1 MRRVA
6 ERADQEP
13 AGVGLRF
20 ARHGCRVS
28 PAAESLCTERPIRA
42 ALRRGQLRYKKGGDL
57 RYVGG
62 VERDLIHVE
71 LLRALASRP
80 EAARN
85 SAELAETMVKSRQFV
100 AAKLRPLVSAGLVS
114 RRWGSAQADGRTY
127 KISDEGR
134 AYLMRI
140 DSKLADRA

>member
-1 MRRVA
+1 
-6 ERADQEP
+6 
-13 AGVGLRF
+13 
-20 ARHGCRVS
+20 
-28 PAAESLCTERPIRA
+28 
-42 ALRRGQLRYKKGGDL
+42 
-57 RYVGG
+57 
-62 VERDLIHVE
+62 LIHVE

-85 SAELAETMVKSRQFV
+85 SAELAETMLKSRQFV

-140 DSKLADRA
+140 DSKVADRA